1 MFNTNKGNLP
11 FWYLY
16 LLFFEYFAT
25 CGEKCQRSAYRL
37 LRGTR
42 DIMTSYYCNNRK
54 TLSCLEVN
62 FKGRLGVVKV
72 RFSNNWRISLG
83 ISLKILQF

>member
-1 MFNTNKGNLP
+1 MFNTNKRNLP

-25 CGEKCQRSAYRL
+25 CGEKCQLSAYRL

-83 ISLKILQF
+83 ISLEILQF